1 MNGRI
6 PPVARQELPAT
17 GVVYPQIS
25 VHFANGARMNELR
38 QQIARARRHLVVEQ
52 FLAHAVWTL
61 FGALVAAAI
70 AIAVPRL
77 VSIAD
82 LPARWD
88 VICLTLA
95 LVVGVTSAVVWTA
108 LTRRSALDAAIEID
122 RRFDLRERV
131 ASTLSLSEAEQQTE
145 AGHALVKDAQRAAS
159 RIDIGDKF
167 RLRLSKRAALPLVPA
182 ALAFLLILFFNPTNA
197 TSSHDPNSAAVVA
210 KPINTAAEAARK
222 KLVEKRKEAERSGL
236 KNAEDI
242 FKKIEAGVN
251 ELAKKK
257 DVDRTK
263 AAVELNNLAQ
273 QLQERRKQLG
283 GKAGLQKQL
292 QNLKALGHGP
302 AEKAAQ
308 AMKQGDFKQAAE
320 ELNKLAEQL
329 KSGKLDDTAKAQLAK
344 QLEAMKQQLADAAAA
359 QEQAKANLEKQIADA
374 RAAGD
379 LAKAGELQEKLDQLD
394 SQSSAMKQL
403 QQLSN
408 QMAGAQK
415 SLQQG
420 DPSQAAKAM
429 QQMAQQLGQM
439 QQDANEAEMLDA
451 AEGDLQLAKDAMAC
465 QECSGAG
472 CESCQG
478 AGSMASQG
486 EGEGE
491 GAGSASESPGK
502 RVNASVK
509 QPGGKPG
516 NGIGKGRG
524 NASSDDPLNP
534 ATNNQQARQQPRQ
547 GPAVYAGTIAG
558 PNIKGQVQATIQ
570 QDMASFSGA
579 SSDPLTTERLPR
591 NRREHAEEYFNSLRD
606 GK

>member
-1 MNGRI
+1 
-6 PPVARQELPAT
+6 
-17 GVVYPQIS
+17 
-25 VHFANGARMNELR
+25 
-38 QQIARARRHLVVEQ
+38 
-52 FLAHAVWTL
+52 
-61 FGALVAAAI
+61 
-70 AIAVPRL
+70 
-77 VSIAD
+77 
-82 LPARWD
+82 
-88 VICLTLA
+88 
-95 LVVGVTSAVVWTA
+95 
-108 LTRRSALDAAIEID
+108 
-122 RRFDLRERV
+122 
-131 ASTLSLSEAEQQTE
+131 
-145 AGHALVKDAQRAAS
+145 
-159 RIDIGDKF
+159 
-167 RLRLSKRAALPLVPA
+167 
-182 ALAFLLILFFNPTNA
+182 
-197 TSSHDPNSAAVVA
+197 
-210 KPINTAAEAARK
+210 
-222 KLVEKRKEAERSGL
+222 
-236 KNAEDI
+236 
-242 FKKIEAGVN
+242 VN

-292 QNLKALGHGP
+292 ENLKSLGNGP

-329 KSGKLDDTAKAQLAK
+329 KNGKLDDTAKAELAK
-344 QLEAMKQQLADAAAA
+344 QLDAMKKQLADAAAA
-359 QEQAKANLEKQIADA
+359 QEQAKSNLEKQIADA

-379 LAKAGELQEKLDQLD
+379 LAKAGDLQEKLDQLN

-420 DPSQAAKAM
+420 DPSQAAKAI

-451 AEGDLQLAKDAMAC
+451 AEGDLQLAKDAMSC
-465 QECSGAG
+465 KECSGAG

-534 ATNNQQARQQPRQ
+534 ATNSQQARQPPRQ